1 MHVLTYLL
9 IIRAGSGSRG
19 LLSVLLEQSE
29 QLRVLSAPWFAELLL
44 RLSLAGLALLGSAI
58 FEFFII
64 YKDNDLIY
72 WHP

>member
-9 IIRAGSGSRG
+9 IIRGGSGSRG
-19 LLSVLLEQSE
+19 PLSVLLEQSE

-64 YKDNDLIY
+64 
-72 WHP
+72 